1 SLVRLGATLKFQ
13 IVALCVAIAVVS
25 VAATTWFVLSTLQA
39 QTRQTLLRRSAA
51 DVERAATSLGGKLG
65 LLSEAL
71 QGTARHLAAPRLA
84 DPPALNHFLAHAFA
98 LSSLFDPVF
107 IAGPQGRV
115 LARAPAVPD
124 ESLPDVAD
132 RDYFQ

>member
-1 SLVRLGATLKFQ
+1 EHAPTHDPPADIARGHRPMTPLARFRSSLVRLGATLKFQ

-25 VAATTWFVLSTLQA
+25 VAATTWIVLSTLQA

-84 DPPALNHFLAHAFA
+84 DPPALNHFLAH
-98 LSSLFDPVF
+98 
-107 IAGPQGRV
+107 
-115 LARAPAVPD
+115 
-124 ESLPDVAD
+124 
-132 RDYFQ
+132 